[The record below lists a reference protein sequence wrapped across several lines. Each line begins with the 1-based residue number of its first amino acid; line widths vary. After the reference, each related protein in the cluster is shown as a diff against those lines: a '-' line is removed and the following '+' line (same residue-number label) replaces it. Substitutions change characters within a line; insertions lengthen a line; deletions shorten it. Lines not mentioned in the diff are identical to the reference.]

1 MTYYR
6 RKILLALIQRFGGTL
21 GATVLQKYL
30 FLMTRLQKDKAYD
43 FVPYKFGCY
52 SFQANY
58 DLGALEKKGFLKI
71 VRNKNCTNYI
81 IDPKTDCLSLIK
93 RDDVGA
99 INEIYNQYAQLNAQ
113 ELIRKTYLKYPFFAI
128 NSTIIDSTLTQ
139 DEKIKVLSQKRS
151 FSEKCLFTIGYEGI
165 SLESYMVKLILN
177 GISVLCDVR
186 KNSYSQKFGFSRK
199 QLSDACEGLG
209 ITYIHIPELG
219 IVSDERQD
227 LQ

>member
-71 VRNKNCTNYI
+71 VRNKNCINYI
-81 IDPKTDCLSLIK
+81 INPETDCLSLIK
-93 RDDVGA
+93 REDVGA
-99 INEIYNQYAQLNAQ
+99 INEIYNQYAQLNAH
-113 ELIRKTYLKYPFFAI
+113 ELIRKT
-128 NSTIIDSTLTQ
+128 
-139 DEKIKVLSQKRS
+139 
-151 FSEKCLFTIGYEGI
+151 
-165 SLESYMVKLILN
+165 
-177 GISVLCDVR
+177 
-186 KNSYSQKFGFSRK
+186 
-199 QLSDACEGLG
+199 
-209 ITYIHIPELG
+209 
-219 IVSDERQD
+219 
-227 LQ
+227 